1 MELEV
6 KHLAPYLPYGLKL
19 QYVVREKVEQTGI
32 LKSISHNE
40 DETHPTRVSISAMY
54 NEEHIWM
61 FKPILRPLS
70 DLDKELFINGWF
82 GFIPAKRL
90 ANEYLN
96 TSYWGTNEIGTGILD
111 KDGKMVNLCFIAN
124 EILGECPFMIYQ
136 SLCEWHFDIFNLIGQ
151 GLAVD
156 INTLSIE

>member
-19 QYVVREKVEQTGI
+19 QYVVREKVEKTGV
-32 LKSISHNE
+32 LQSISHR
-40 DETHPTRVSISAMY
+40 DFETHPTRVSIEGLY

-70 DLDKELFINGWF
+70 DLDKPIVRSENLTVKPTRAFDLVKDEEGVWCDEFYADYGESPTAKVDVTQMNFWLF
-82 GFIPAKRL
+82 
-90 ANEYLN
+90 EY
-96 TSYWGTNEIGTGILD
+96 
-111 KDGKMVNLCFIAN
+111 
-124 EILGECPFMIYQ
+124 
-136 SLCEWHFDIFNLIGQ
+136 HFDVYGLIPK

-156 INTLSIE
+156 INTLSVQNDG

>member
-19 QYVVREKVEQTGI
+19 QYVVREKVEKTGI
-32 LKSISHNE
+32 MKSIIHNE
-40 DETHPTRVSISAMY
+40 DETHPTKVSIEWGDA
-54 NEEHIWM
+54 EHIWM

-70 DLDKELFINGWF
+70 DLNKELFINGWF
-82 GFIPAKRL
+82 GFVPAKRL

-96 TSYWGTNEIGTGILD
+96 ASYWGTNEIGTGILSES
-111 KDGKMVNLCFIAN
+111 GTMTNLCFIEN

-136 SLCEWHFDIFNLIGQ
+136 NLCEWHFDIFNLIGQ

-156 INTLSIE
+156 INTLSLE

>member
-32 LKSISHNE
+32 MKSISHNE

-61 FKPILRPLS
+61 FKPLFKPLS
-70 DLDKELFINGWF
+70 KLSNEEL
-82 GFIPAKRL
+82 IPIGLLIRDIEKHKATYKDNIFAVEDAKAWIR
-90 ANEYLN
+90 
-96 TSYWGTNEIGTGILD
+96 TGMKPVL
-111 KDGKMVNLCFIAN
+111 
-124 EILGECPFMIYQ
+124 
-136 SLCEWHFDIFNLIGQ
+136 SLLQVQGIMEHLYSVHADIFKLIDA
-151 GLAVD
+151 GLA
-156 INTLSIE
+156 TELS